1 MLARVPGPAEREATE
16 ATISAYGTGVTRET
30 ACTIGIVAWPPQV
43 IIETLGASMCA
54 AQVHRRADHRP
65 EVRGREVDG
74 LDAGLGV
81 ARGVGQ
87 VRGFAEVASKTI
99 CGQRVL
105 AQQPVHALGRRGD
118 ALVAGPGEAVG
129 LDDPDH
135 VRDVDDGAALAAWP
149 AGRCR
154 CCPAR
159 RWRPSTF
166 SGLMSGSVP
175 SGVAF
180 ALGRRSTERNACVP
194 PKSVLGR
201 ALTLLTAFRPG
212 DAELTLAELARRTGL
227 PKPTAHRMLAE
238 LAEWNVVERT
248 PHGIRLGMRLFELGQ
263 LAPLQRGLREAAAPF
278 LSDLFEATHE
288 TVHLAVPDGLDVVYV
303 QKLPGRHGPRISSR
317 VGGRMPAYC
326 TGVGKAMLAFAP
338 PERLA
343 AVVAAGLARRTPRT
357 VVAPGL
363 LAEELARIRERG
375 VAEEHEESTVGI
387 ACVAAPV
394 LDGGPHAVAAISITG
409 WANRLDTARLAPA
422 VRTAALGLSRALRA
436 GAAP

>member
-1 MLARVPGPAEREATE
+1 M
-16 ATISAYGTGVTRET
+16 
-30 ACTIGIVAWPPQV
+30 
-43 IIETLGASMCA
+43 
-54 AQVHRRADHRP
+54 
-65 EVRGREVDG
+65 
-74 LDAGLGV
+74 
-81 ARGVGQ
+81 
-87 VRGFAEVASKTI
+87 
-99 CGQRVL
+99 
-105 AQQPVHALGRRGD
+105 
-118 ALVAGPGEAVG
+118 
-129 LDDPDH
+129 
-135 VRDVDDGAALAAWP
+135 
-149 AGRCR
+149 
-154 CCPAR
+154 
-159 RWRPSTF
+159 
-166 SGLMSGSVP
+166 
-175 SGVAF
+175 
-180 ALGRRSTERNACVP
+180 P

-227 PKPTAHRMLAE
+227 PKTTAHRMLAE

-317 VGGRMPAYC
+317 IGGRMPVYC

-338 PERLA
+338 PERVA

-394 LDGGPHAVAAISITG
+394 RDGGPHAVAAISITG

-436 GAAP
+436 GAAPG

>member
-1 MLARVPGPAEREATE
+1 M
-16 ATISAYGTGVTRET
+16 
-30 ACTIGIVAWPPQV
+30 
-43 IIETLGASMCA
+43 
-54 AQVHRRADHRP
+54 
-65 EVRGREVDG
+65 
-74 LDAGLGV
+74 
-81 ARGVGQ
+81 
-87 VRGFAEVASKTI
+87 
-99 CGQRVL
+99 
-105 AQQPVHALGRRGD
+105 
-118 ALVAGPGEAVG
+118 
-129 LDDPDH
+129 
-135 VRDVDDGAALAAWP
+135 
-149 AGRCR
+149 
-154 CCPAR
+154 
-159 RWRPSTF
+159 
-166 SGLMSGSVP
+166 
-175 SGVAF
+175 
-180 ALGRRSTERNACVP
+180 P

-248 PHGIRLGMRLFELGQ
+248 PHGHPAGDAAVRAR
-263 LAPLQRGLREAAAPF
+263 ASSRPLQLGLREAAAPF

-317 VGGRMPAYC
+317 IGGRMPAYC

-375 VAEEHEESTVGI
+375 VAGSTRSRRSGSRPSRPRC
-387 ACVAAPV
+387 ATAARTPSRRSRSP
-394 LDGGPHAVAAISITG
+394 GGPTGSTPPASRPPSARPRSVVARPACR
-409 WANRLDTARLAPA
+409 RLT
-422 VRTAALGLSRALRA
+422 RA
-436 GAAP
+436 GA